1 MTNLNRRLGIY
12 SSQKRNR
19 LKRVIMGLLIFSL
32 VILVSLIGRQAFF
45 LFRDKTNQT
54 TTPITENPLQT
65 ITRIAQENSLPIK
78 KVEEKPD
85 MIILLL
91 EPDLEVSLD
100 KKKPI
105 SNQLSA
111 LQLIINQDKING
123 RKAKKIDLRF
133 NNPIVV
139 Y

>member
-1 MTNLNRRLGIY
+1 MTLSYKLGLY
-12 SSQKRNR
+12 STTKKNR
-19 LKRVIMGLLIFSL
+19 LRQAIKTGILVATAVLLFLIGEQIFLKVNSQQSQVITPENQENTLDAISRLASEKSL
-32 VILVSLIGRQAFF
+32 VIKSL
-45 LFRDKTNQT
+45 
-54 TTPITENPLQT
+54 
-65 ITRIAQENSLPIK
+65 
-78 KVEEKPD
+78 EEKPD

-91 EPDLEVSLD
+91 EDEVEVLLD

-105 SNQLSA
+105 EAQLEA
-111 LQLIINQDKING
+111 LQLMISQDKING

>member
-1 MTNLNRRLGIY
+1 MTNLNRRLRIY

-19 LKRVIMGLLIFSL
+19 LKQAIMGLFILSL
-32 VILVSLIGRQAFF
+32 VILIFLISRQAFL
-45 LFRDKTNQT
+45 LFKNKTNQAVAPT
-54 TTPITENPLQT
+54 AENSIKT
-65 ITRIAQENSLPIK
+65 ITQIAQEKSLPIREI
-78 KVEEKPD
+78 EEKPN

-105 SNQLSA
+105 SNQLNA

-123 RKAKKIDLRF
+123 RKAKKVDLRF

>member
-1 MTNLNRRLGIY
+1 MTNLNRQLGIY
-12 SSQKRNR
+12 SSQKRNQLR
-19 LKRVIMGLLIFSL
+19 QTLKILIIISL
-32 VILVSLIGRQAFF
+32 VILLILIGQQAYFW
-45 LFRDKTNQT
+45 LKKNQNQLV
-54 TTPITENPLQT
+54 NPQGEAVVAT
-65 ITRIAQENSLPIK
+65 ISRIAQEHSLSVTKI
-78 KVEEKPD
+78 EERPD

-91 EPDLEVSLD
+91 EGSVEVFLD
-100 KKKPI
+100 KKKAI
-105 SNQLSA
+105 AAQLTA

>member
-1 MTNLNRRLGIY
+1 MTLSYKLGLY
-12 SSQKRNR
+12 STTKKNR
-19 LKRVIMGLLIFSL
+19 LRQAIKTG
-32 VILVSLIGRQAFF
+32 ILVATAVLLFLIGEQIF
-45 LFRDKTNQT
+45 LKVNSQQSQII
-54 TTPITENPLQT
+54 TPEN
-65 ITRIAQENSLPIK
+65 QENTLDAISRLASEKSLAIK
-78 KVEEKPD
+78 SLEEKPD

-91 EPDLEVSLD
+91 EDEVEVLLD

-105 SNQLSA
+105 EAQLEA
-111 LQLIINQDKING
+111 LQLMISQDKING

>member
-19 LKRVIMGLLIFSL
+19 LKRAIMGLLVFSL
-32 VILVSLIGRQAFF
+32 VVLISLIGRQAFF
-45 LFRDKTNQT
+45 LFKDKTNQAA
-54 TTPITENPLQT
+54 TPITENPLKT
-65 ITRIAQENSLPIK
+65 ITRIAQESSLPIK
-78 KVEEKPD
+78 KIEEKPD